1 MAASKR
7 KKTSGYFVTVGTGE
21 KIRYNSNPIR
31 SKPKATEAQ
40 KQAAEAR
47 VQQ

>member
-1 MAASKR
+1 MANSKQ

-21 KIRYNSNPIR
+21 KIQYNSNPTR